1 MADQHDADRHDADQ
15 HDADPV
21 ELAGAPLLEQAFSR
35 PQITD
40 IRHAV
45 ATRVARAGLG
55 GDRLDGFVLAVNE
68 IITNVVL
75 HAGGAGRIRLWIDRG
90 SAYCAVAD
98 EGPGIPDRYLAGDRL
113 PSAFAIGGRGIW
125 LAHQLCDS
133 VIVRT
138 DSSGSTVI
146 MVSRL
151 PGRAGC
157 GDLATGAAAAGG

>member
-1 MADQHDADRHDADQ
+1 MTDGHNQRTG
-15 HDADPV
+15 V
-21 ELAGAPLLEQAFSR
+21 PLLDQAFSR
-35 PQITD
+35 PEITSV
-40 IRHAV
+40 RHAV
-45 ATRVARAGLG
+45 ATRVADAGLR

-75 HAGGAGRIRLWIDRG
+75 HAGGRGRIRLWIETG
-90 SAYCAVAD
+90 AAHCEVAD
-98 EGPGIPDRYLAGDRL
+98 GGTGIPERYLAGDRL
-113 PSAFAIGGRGIW
+113 PSAFSIGGRGIW

-138 DSSGSTVI
+138 GTSGSTVI

-157 GDLATGAAAAGG
+157 GDLATGAAAPGG